1 MTVCPPPLPALIQ
14 VAAGL
19 VAGVAAGLFLGRLL
33 QRTGHHLTGRIHPD
47 LAGGWHRRSMP
58 ETIVWLQ
65 ICPNCQEAYEPVAG
79 HECQPPLAKTGV
91 AE

>member
-1 MTVCPPPLPALIQ
+1 MTVCPPLPALIQ
-14 VAAGL
+14 VAVVCLA
-19 VAGVAAGLFLGRLL
+19 AGVAVGLFLARLMA
-33 QRTGHHLTGRIHPD
+33 RTGRYSGRIPPD
-47 LAGGWHRRSMP
+47 MAGGWHRRSMP